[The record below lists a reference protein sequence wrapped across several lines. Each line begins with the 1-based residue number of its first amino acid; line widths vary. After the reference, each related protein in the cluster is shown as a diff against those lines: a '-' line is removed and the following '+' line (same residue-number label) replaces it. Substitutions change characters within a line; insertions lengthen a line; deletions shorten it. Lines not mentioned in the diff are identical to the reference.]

1 MEISKKKQ
9 PAWMDETHP
18 NYLRW
23 KRAREISTER
33 GKFVVSIIERQ
44 KKCEELTILDLG
56 SGQGGTANVL
66 SEKNLVISLD
76 LSITRILNQNEFGNK
91 IFRVNGDA
99 LKVPLR
105 NNSFDMV
112 ILQDVIEHVA
122 NPVKIIEEVHSLLK
136 ADGIIYLS
144 TPNKFSFF
152 NIITDPHWGLPF
164 VSLLKR
170 DSIRKYFLKY
180 FRRTEFD
187 RDDIAQLL
195 SLSQLKKI
203 FDNKFEIK
211 LNTKFSVDQ
220 LLNGNRGIVW
230 SDFHLGILDSLKTFR
245 LNKLVK
251 FFANDSAGF
260 INNFFNPTFYF
271 LLKKK

>member
-1 MEISKKKQ
+1 MNEKIQ

-23 KRAREISTER
+23 KRSREISQER
-33 GKFVVSIIERQ
+33 GKFVVSIIEQQ
-44 KKCEELTILDLG
+44 KKCEGLVILDLG
-56 SGQGGTANVL
+56 SGQGGTADVL
-66 SEKNLVISLD
+66 SEKNIVISLD
-76 LSITRILNQNEFGNK
+76 LSITRILNQNTFSNK
-91 IFRVNGDA
+91 LFRVNGDA

-105 NNSFDMV
+105 NNSFDLV
-112 ILQDVIEHVA
+112 ILQDVIEHVSD
-122 NPVKIIEEVHSLLK
+122 PGKIIDKIYSLLK
-136 ADGIIYLS
+136 ENGVLYLS
-144 TPNKFSFF
+144 TPNKYSIF

-170 DSIRKYFLKY
+170 DSIRRYFLKY

-187 RDDIAQLL
+187 RNDIAQLI
-195 SLSQLKKI
+195 SLSQLIKI
-203 FDNKFEIK
+203 FDNKFGIK
-211 LNTKFSVDQ
+211 LNTKFSVEQ
-220 LLNGNRGIVW
+220 LLNGNKGIAW
-230 SDFHLGILDSLKTFR
+230 SDFHLNILKFLKR
-245 LNKLVK
+245 LKIDKPVK